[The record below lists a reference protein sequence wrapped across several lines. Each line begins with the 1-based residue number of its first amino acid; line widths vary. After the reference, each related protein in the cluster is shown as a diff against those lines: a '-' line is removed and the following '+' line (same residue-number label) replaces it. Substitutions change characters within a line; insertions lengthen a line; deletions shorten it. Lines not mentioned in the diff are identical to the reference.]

1 MKKRIHQIE
10 LFMKY
15 PHDVQGEVFTKLV
28 STAKKT
34 VFGKEYDF
42 KNIKTPE
49 QYRNNV
55 PVHSYE
61 SIYPYIERRMKG
73 EQKVLWPT
81 DIKWFAKS
89 SGTTNAKSKFIPV
102 SAEALEDCHMK
113 GGKDLISIYTNNYP
127 ETKMF
132 TGKGLALGGSH
143 QINELDPKHNSYYGD
158 VSAVIMQNLPVWAQY
173 VRTPSLDVA
182 LMDNWEEKIEKLAQT
197 TSVENVTSLSGVPT
211 WTLLLIQRINEMLG
225 RNHILETWPNLEVFF
240 HGAVSF
246 TPYRDLFKQLIPSSD
261 MNYVET
267 YTASEGFFGIQDQK
281 DSEELLLMLDYG
293 IYYEFI
299 PYEEIHKENPKT
311 VTLSEVVLG
320 QIYALLITT
329 NSGLWRYCIGDT
341 VKFTSLEPYRIKIA
355 GRTKHY
361 INAFGEELVVENAE
375 IAIAVACSKTG
386 AMIDNFTAAPVH
398 FGSKKAGRHEWVIE
412 FTQKPESLERFIAIL
427 DEELRNVNSDYDA
440 KRFKDIAL
448 KPPIVHMVSS
458 GTFYQW
464 MKKRGKLGGQ
474 NKVPRLA
481 NNREYMDDLL
491 QMIGI

>member
-15 PHDVQGEVFTKLV
+15 PHDVQEEVFTKLIGC
-28 STAKKT
+28 AKKT
-34 VFGKEYDF
+34 VFGKSHNF
-42 KNIKTPE
+42 KNIKSLE
-49 QYRNNV
+49 HFRENV

-61 SIYPYIERRMKG
+61 TTYPYIERRMKG

-113 GGKDLISIYTNNYP
+113 GGKDLVSIYANNYP

-143 QINELDPKHNSYYGD
+143 QINELDKKHNSYYGD

-173 VRTPSLDVA
+173 VRTPSLEVA

-197 TSVENVTSLSGVPT
+197 TSIENVTSLSGVPT
-211 WTLLLIQRINEMLG
+211 WTLLLIQRINEMTG
-225 RNHILETWPNLEVFF
+225 RDHILETWPNLEVFF

-246 TPYRDLFKQLIPSSD
+246 TPYRDLFKKLIPTSE

-281 DSEELLLMLDYG
+281 NSEELLLMLDYG

-299 PYEEIHKENPKT
+299 PYEEIHKENPHT
-311 VTLSEVVLG
+311 ISLSS
-320 QIYALLITT
+320 I
-329 NSGLWRYCIGDT
+329 
-341 VKFTSLEPYRIKIA
+341 
-355 GRTKHY
+355 
-361 INAFGEELVVENAE
+361 
-375 IAIAVACSKTG
+375 
-386 AMIDNFTAAPVH
+386 
-398 FGSKKAGRHEWVIE
+398 
-412 FTQKPESLERFIAIL
+412 
-427 DEELRNVNSDYDA
+427 
-440 KRFKDIAL
+440 
-448 KPPIVHMVSS
+448 
-458 GTFYQW
+458 
-464 MKKRGKLGGQ
+464 
-474 NKVPRLA
+474 
-481 NNREYMDDLL
+481 
-491 QMIGI
+491 